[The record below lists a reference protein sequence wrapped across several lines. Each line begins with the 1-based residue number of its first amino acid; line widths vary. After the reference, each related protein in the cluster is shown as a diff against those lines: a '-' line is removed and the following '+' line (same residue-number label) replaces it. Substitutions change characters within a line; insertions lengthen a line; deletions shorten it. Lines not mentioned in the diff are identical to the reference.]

1 MAEKLTD
8 LGRRT
13 LGKLPVWAKDEDA
26 HVEAEGG
33 PEVSIRSYTL
43 PEFTVRCAEDPA
55 IQPALSEAQVQV
67 TLEALAAK
75 GLAVERKDGWK
86 MTKAGFDALHAPL
99 DEDEEQTPGAVTVGL
114 HPAVA
119 EADAQA

>member
-1 MAEKLTD
+1 MPEQLTD

-13 LGKLPVWAKDEDA
+13 LSKLPVYAKDEAA

-33 PEVSIRSYTL
+33 PDVSVRSYTL
-43 PEFTVRCAEDPA
+43 AEFTVRCAEDPA
-55 IQPALSEAQVQV
+55 IQPPLSEAQVHV

-86 MTKAGFDALHAPL
+86 MTKAGFDALHAPV
-99 DEDEEQTPGAVTVGL
+99 EDEEQTPGAVTVGL

-119 EADAQA
+119 EADAHA